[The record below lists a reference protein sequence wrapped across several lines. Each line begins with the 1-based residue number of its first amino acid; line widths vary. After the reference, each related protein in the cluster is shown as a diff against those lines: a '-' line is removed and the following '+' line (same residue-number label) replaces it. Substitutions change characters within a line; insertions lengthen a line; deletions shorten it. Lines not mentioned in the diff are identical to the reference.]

1 MDLVPTIPNQ
11 ELVAEELEVEVIAT
25 HREPVTLITI
35 LSTAEVGLIIHLLMT
50 KEYGELG
57 RDINQLVKEQETL
70 TI

>member
-1 MDLVPTIPNQ
+1 MDLVRTIPNQ

-25 HREPVTLITI
+25 RRESVTPITI
-35 LSTAEVGLIIHLLMT
+35 QSTAEVGLIIHLLMA